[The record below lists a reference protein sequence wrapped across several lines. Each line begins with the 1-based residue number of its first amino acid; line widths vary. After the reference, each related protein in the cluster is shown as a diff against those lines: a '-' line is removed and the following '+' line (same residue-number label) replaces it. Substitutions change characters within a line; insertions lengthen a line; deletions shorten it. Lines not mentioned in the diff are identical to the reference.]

1 MQLSHRGIQNDD
13 HLTALTHLRIDAC
26 TPERIHSSHLTL
38 YVFREHEVIQ
48 LSQQRSPC
56 AIRIPDFCC
65 PEHPSPAEV
74 WILLQEKSIGHDG
87 ADQRGYSR
95 GYKVFFR
102 LYGADEL
109 KNGPN
114 NTFGS

>member
-1 MQLSHRGIQNDD
+1 MEGVVESADPGVFD
-13 HLTALTHLRIDAC
+13 HCHT
-26 TPERIHSSHLTL
+26 EYSSL
-38 YVFREHEVIQ
+38 VK
-48 LSQQRSPC
+48 
-56 AIRIPDFCC
+56 
-65 PEHPSPAEV
+65 V

-95 GYKVFFR
+95 AYKVFFR

-114 NTFGS
+114 NAIKS